1 LRAVRSGLPA
11 DVAEF
16 ASNATRPRILLLCG
30 SLADPSHTL
39 TTLLLV
45 QERLDASGA
54 ATTLWNV
61 RDRPLPVA
69 DVRYQGRELE
79 NPAPLAHELTRLAAA
94 ADGYV
99 LGSPVYHNS
108 YSGALKN
115 ALDTL
120 GPAQFRHKPVAFVSN
135 GGGMRSVQPLDHL
148 RIVIRALAAIGTP
161 THVATTGADFAPEPD
176 APGGYR
182 LIADDALARVAALA
196 EELLWFAERL
206 RQR

>member
-1 LRAVRSGLPA
+1 
-11 DVAEF
+11 
-16 ASNATRPRILLLCG
+16 
-30 SLADPSHTL
+30 LADPSHTL

-45 QERLDASGA
+45 QGQLDTLGA
-54 ATTLWNV
+54 VTTLWNV
-61 RDRPLPVA
+61 RDRPLPIA

-161 THVATTGADFAPEPD
+161 THVATTGADFAPD
-176 APGGYR
+176 SGAPSGYR
-182 LIADDALARVAALA
+182 LIAEDALARVSALA

-206 RQR
+206 RRE

>member
-1 LRAVRSGLPA
+1 LREPRSHERA
-11 DVAEF
+11 DDGKVARR
-16 ASNATRPRILLLCG
+16 AAPPRILLLCG

-45 QERLDASGA
+45 QERLDELGA

-61 RDRPLPVA
+61 RDRPLPIA

-120 GPAQFRHKPVAFVSN
+120 GPTQFKHKPVAFVSN

-161 THVATTGADFAPEPD
+161 THVATTGTDFAPDPD

-182 LIADDALARVAALA
+182 LIAEDAIARAAALA

-206 RQR
+206 RQE

>member
-1 LRAVRSGLPA
+1 LHAAWSRQPDDDGGFA
-11 DVAEF
+11 D
-16 ASNATRPRILLLCG
+16 NATAPRILLLCG
-30 SLADPSHTL
+30 SLAEPSHTL

-45 QERLDASGA
+45 QESLDALGA

-61 RDRPLPVA
+61 RDRPLPIA
-69 DVRYQGRELE
+69 DVRYQGRELD

-161 THVATTGADFAPEPD
+161 THVATTGADFAPDPD

-182 LIADDALARVAALA
+182 LIAEDALARVTALA
-196 EELLWFAERL
+196 EELVWFAERL
-206 RQR
+206 RQE